1 MIVVMESG
9 AADPAIESVIAFL
22 VSAGFDV
29 HRSSGVSQV
38 ILGVVGDVSENDAQ
52 VVRELDGVA
61 QVVRVSEPF
70 RLASRRFRQRSTVVE
85 GPWGTIGGERPWIA
99 IEPIGPGR
107 LEPASRPIQSDDSSG
122 PPSTGLPYEVAAG
135 RPFDPAA

>member
-1 MIVVMESG
+1 MIVVMEPE
-9 AADPAIESVIAFL
+9 APESAVENVISFL
-22 VSAGFDV
+22 VGAGFDV
-29 HRSSGVSQV
+29 HRSSGQTRT
-38 ILGVVGDVSENDAQ
+38 ILGVVGDVTVNDVS
-52 VVRELDGVA
+52 VVREFSGVA
-61 QVVRVSEPF
+61 EVVRVTEPY
-70 RLASRRFRQRSTVVE
+70 RLASRRFRQRSSVVE